1 MSMKGIILM
10 LNNTNIKER
19 IEYLCNVLNK
29 ANVEYYVN
37 DNPTLTD
44 NEYDSLMDELIKL
57 ENEYPE
63 YKLKNS
69 PTSKVG
75 NEVIAEFK
83 KVIHPTPMFS
93 LSDVFNYD
101 EVRDFDNKVRKE
113 VGDVAYSCELKM
125 DGLAVSLI
133 YKDGAFVSAATR
145 GDGVIGEDITHNVRT
160 IKKLPLTLHKKIDLE
175 VRGEIYMQKKVFNK
189 LNEERAKDGLQLF
202 QNPRNAAAGSIRQL
216 DSSITKKRNLDIVLY
231 HLPNTDLKHHSDTLD
246 LLKDCGLPV
255 NPNNRIC
262 KNIDEVLA
270 YIDYWTIHRPELPY
284 EIDGIVI
291 KVNDLSAQKTLGY
304 TVKYPKWA
312 VAYKFPAEKVI
323 TKLTDIVCTV
333 GRTGQITP
341 NAVLEPIK
349 VAGST
354 IRRATLHNYPYIVSK
369 DLKIG
374 DYVYLHKAGDVIPE
388 VVGPVL
394 ERRSGVEKD
403 YKMITNCPIC
413 GTKLELTDSKID
425 LYCPNEA
432 CPARQINALIH
443 FISRDAMNIDGLGE
457 QIVEDFYNMG
467 LIKDIPDI
475 YNLSKDKEDL
485 IELEGFGNKSVSNL
499 LISIENSKHN
509 SLERLINGL
518 GISGIG
524 VKSAKL
530 LASRYETMRNLM
542 NASIEELQN
551 IKDIG
556 NVLAT
561 NISNYFDNPKN
572 RILISKLEE
581 LGLNMTY
588 LGEKKTLD
596 TNFQD
601 KKFVITGTIPG
612 RSREEIKKEIELR
625 GGFTV
630 ESVSKKTDVVIVGD
644 APGSKYDKAMSLG
657 ITIWNPDTLESFLSQ
672 TSKN

>member
-1 MSMKGIILM
+1 MNKE
-10 LNNTNIKER
+10 NIPER
-19 IEYLCNVLNK
+19 IKYLCEVLNK

-57 ENEYPE
+57 EKDYPE
-63 YKLKNS
+63 YKLNNS

-83 KVIHPTPMFS
+83 KVTHPTPMFS
-93 LSDVFNYD
+93 LADVFNYD
-101 EVRDFDNKVRKE
+101 EVRDFDAKVRKE
-113 VGDVAYSCELKM
+113 VGEVAYSCELKM

-133 YKDGAFVSAATR
+133 YKDGAFISAATR

-175 VRGEIYMQKKVFNK
+175 VRGEIYMQKKVFHS
-189 LNEERAKDGLQLF
+189 LNEEREQKNLPLF

-216 DSSITKKRNLDIVLY
+216 DSSITRERNLDIVLY
-231 HLPNTDLKHHSDTLD
+231 HLPNTNLLHHSDTLD
-246 LLKDCGLPV
+246 LLKECGLPV

-291 KVNDLSAQKTLGY
+291 KVNDLAAQKSLGY

-394 ERRSGVEKD
+394 ERRPSDAKN
-403 YKMITNCPIC
+403 YQMITECPIC

-425 LYCPNEA
+425 LYCPNIS
-432 CPARQINALIH
+432 CPARKINALIH

-457 QIVEDFYNMG
+457 QIIEDFYNMG

-475 YNLSKDKEDL
+475 YTLSKDKEDL

-499 LISIENSKHN
+499 LISIENSKNN
-509 SLERLINGL
+509 SLERLLNGL
-518 GISGIG
+518 GISGVG

-530 LASRYETMRNLM
+530 LASRYGTMRNLM
-542 NASIEELQN
+542 NASAEELVK

-556 NVLAT
+556 NVLAE
-561 NISNYFDNPKN
+561 NISNYFDNPAN
-572 RILISKLEE
+572 RILISRLEE

-588 LGEKKTLD
+588 QGEKTIID
-596 TNFQD
+596 SNFQD
-601 KKFVITGTIPG
+601 KKFVITGIICG
-612 RSREEIKKEIELR
+612 LSRNEIKHEIELL
-625 GGFTV
+625 GGVTR
-630 ESVSKKTDVVIVGD
+630 ESVSKKTDVVIAGSN
-644 APGSKYDKAMSLG
+644 PGSKYDKALSLG
-657 ITIWNPDTLESFLSQ
+657 ITIWDAATLEKYLKLP
-672 TSKN
+672 SKN

>member
-1 MSMKGIILM
+1 MNKE
-10 LNNTNIKER
+10 NIPER
-19 IEYLCNVLNK
+19 IKYLCEVLNK

-57 ENEYPE
+57 EKDYPE
-63 YKLKNS
+63 YKLNNS

-83 KVIHPTPMFS
+83 KVTHPTPMFS
-93 LSDVFNYD
+93 LADVFNYD
-101 EVRDFDNKVRKE
+101 EVRDFDAKVRKE
-113 VGDVAYSCELKM
+113 VGEVAYSCELKM

-175 VRGEIYMQKKVFNK
+175 VRGEIYMQKKVFHS
-189 LNEERAKDGLQLF
+189 LNEEREQKNLPLF

-216 DSSITKKRNLDIVLY
+216 DSSITRERNLDIVLY
-231 HLPNTDLKHHSDTLD
+231 HLPNTNLLHHSDTLG
-246 LLKDCGLPV
+246 LLKECGLPV

-291 KVNDLSAQKTLGY
+291 KVNDLAAQKSLGY

-394 ERRSGVEKD
+394 ERRPSDAKN
-403 YKMITNCPIC
+403 YQMITECPIC

-425 LYCPNEA
+425 LYCPNIS
-432 CPARQINALIH
+432 CPARKINALIH

-457 QIVEDFYNMG
+457 QIIEDFYNMG

-475 YNLSKDKEDL
+475 YTLSKDKEDL

-499 LISIENSKHN
+499 LISIENSKNN
-509 SLERLINGL
+509 SLERLLNGL
-518 GISGIG
+518 GISGVG

-530 LASRYETMRNLM
+530 LASRYGTMRNLM
-542 NASIEELQN
+542 NASAEELVK

-556 NVLAT
+556 NVLAE
-561 NISNYFDNPKN
+561 NISNYFDNPAN
-572 RILISKLEE
+572 RILISRLEE
-581 LGLNMTY
+581 QGLNMTY
-588 LGEKKTLD
+588 QGKKTIID
-596 TNFQD
+596 SNFQD
-601 KKFVITGTIPG
+601 KKFVITGTISG
-612 RSREEIKKEIELR
+612 LSRDEIKHEIELR
-625 GGFTV
+625 GGVTS
-630 ESVSKKTDVVIVGD
+630 ESVSKKTDVVIAGSN
-644 APGSKYDKAMSLG
+644 PGSKYDKALSLG
-657 ITIWNPDTLESFLSQ
+657 ITIWDAATLEKYLKLP
-672 TSKN
+672 SKN

>member
-1 MSMKGIILM
+1 MNKE
-10 LNNTNIKER
+10 NIPER
-19 IEYLCNVLNK
+19 IKYLCEVLNK

-57 ENEYPE
+57 EKDYPE
-63 YKLKNS
+63 YKLNNS

-83 KVIHPTPMFS
+83 KVTHPTPMFS
-93 LSDVFNYD
+93 LADVFNYD
-101 EVRDFDNKVRKE
+101 EVRDFDAKVRKE
-113 VGDVAYSCELKM
+113 VGEVAYSCELKM

-175 VRGEIYMQKKVFNK
+175 VRGEIYMQKKVFHS
-189 LNEERAKDGLQLF
+189 LNEEREQKNLPLF

-216 DSSITKKRNLDIVLY
+216 DSSITRERNLDIVLY
-231 HLPNTDLKHHSDTLD
+231 HLPNTDLLHHSDTLN
-246 LLKDCGLPV
+246 LLKECGLPV

-291 KVNDLSAQKTLGY
+291 KVNDLAAQKSLGY

-388 VVGPVL
+388 VVGPIL
-394 ERRSGVEKD
+394 ERRPSDAKE
-403 YKMITNCPIC
+403 YKMITECPIC

-425 LYCPNEA
+425 LYCPNIS
-432 CPARQINALIH
+432 CPARKINSLIH

-457 QIVEDFYNMG
+457 QIIEDFYNMG

-475 YNLSKDKEDL
+475 YTLNKDKEDL
-485 IELEGFGNKSVSNL
+485 IELEGFGNKSVNNL
-499 LISIENSKHN
+499 LISIENSKNN
-509 SLERLINGL
+509 SLERLLNGL

-530 LASRYETMRNLM
+530 LASRYGTMRNLM
-542 NASIEELQN
+542 NASVEELVK

-556 NVLAT
+556 SVLAE
-561 NISNYFDNPKN
+561 NISNYFDNPAN
-572 RILISKLEE
+572 RILISRLEE

-588 LGEKKTLD
+588 QGEKTIID
-596 TNFQD
+596 SNFQD
-601 KKFVITGTIPG
+601 KKFVITGTISG
-612 RSREEIKKEIELR
+612 FSRDEIKHEIELR
-625 GGFTV
+625 GGLTS
-630 ESVSKKTDVVIVGD
+630 ESVSKKTDVVIVGTE
-644 APGSKYDKAMSLG
+644 PGSKYDKALSLG
-657 ITIWNPDTLESFLSQ
+657 ITIWDAATLENYLKLP
-672 TSKN
+672 SKN

>member
-1 MSMKGIILM
+1 MNKE
-10 LNNTNIKER
+10 NIPER
-19 IEYLCNVLNK
+19 IKYLCEVLNK

-57 ENEYPE
+57 EKDYPE
-63 YKLKNS
+63 YKLNNS

-83 KVIHPTPMFS
+83 KVTHPTPMFS
-93 LSDVFNYD
+93 LADVFNYD
-101 EVRDFDNKVRKE
+101 EVRDFDAKVRKE
-113 VGDVAYSCELKM
+113 VGEVAYSCELKM
-125 DGLAVSLI
+125 DGLAVSLL
-133 YKDGAFVSAATR
+133 YKDGIFTSAATR

-175 VRGEIYMQKKVFNK
+175 VRGEIYMQKKVFHS
-189 LNEERAKDGLQLF
+189 LNEDREKKGLPLF

-216 DSSITKKRNLDIVLY
+216 DSSIARERNLDIVLY
-231 HLPNTDLKHHSDTLD
+231 HLPNTNLLHHSDTLE
-246 LLKDCGLPV
+246 LLKECGLPV

-270 YIDYWTIHRPELPY
+270 YIDYWSIHRPELPY

-291 KVNDLSAQKTLGY
+291 KVNDLAAQKSLGY

-323 TKLTDIVCTV
+323 TKLIDIVCTV

-394 ERRSGVEKD
+394 ERRPRDAQE
-403 YKMITNCPIC
+403 YKMITECPIC

-425 LYCPNEA
+425 LYCPNIS
-432 CPARQINALIH
+432 CSARKINSLIH

-457 QIVEDFYNMG
+457 QIIEDFYNMG

-475 YNLSKDKEDL
+475 YTLSKDKEDL

-499 LISIENSKHN
+499 LISIENSKNN
-509 SLERLINGL
+509 SLERLLNGL

-530 LASRYETMRNLM
+530 LASRYGTLRNLM
-542 NASIEELQN
+542 NASVEELVK

-556 NVLAT
+556 SVLAE
-561 NISNYFDNPKN
+561 NICNYFDNPAN
-572 RILISKLEE
+572 RILISRLEE

-588 LGEKKTLD
+588 QGEQVIID
-596 TNFQD
+596 SNFQN

-612 RSREEIKKEIELR
+612 LSRDEIKHEIELR
-625 GGFTV
+625 GGLTS
-630 ESVSKKTDVVIVGD
+630 ESVSKKTDIVIVGTE
-644 APGSKYDKAMSLG
+644 PGSKYDKALSLG
-657 ITIWNPDTLESFLSQ
+657 ITTWDAAALENYLKLP
-672 TSKN
+672 SKK

>member
-1 MSMKGIILM
+1 
-10 LNNTNIKER
+10 
-19 IEYLCNVLNK
+19 
-29 ANVEYYVN
+29 
-37 DNPTLTD
+37 
-44 NEYDSLMDELIKL
+44 
-57 ENEYPE
+57 
-63 YKLKNS
+63 
-69 PTSKVG
+69 
-75 NEVIAEFK
+75 
-83 KVIHPTPMFS
+83 MFS

-133 YKDGAFVSAATR
+133 YKDGAFVSATTR
-145 GDGVIGEDITHNVRT
+145 GDGIIGEDITHNVRT

-189 LNEERAKDGLQLF
+189 LNEERAKSGLQLF

-216 DSSITKKRNLDIVLY
+216 DSSITRERNLDIVLY
-231 HLPNTDLKHHSDTLD
+231 HLPNTDLQHHSDTLD
-246 LLKDCGLPV
+246 LLKNCGLPV

-291 KVNDLSAQKTLGY
+291 KVNDLSAQRTLGY

-323 TKLTDIVCTV
+323 TRLTDIVCTV

-394 ERRSGVEKD
+394 ERRSGREKD

-457 QIVEDFYNMG
+457 QIIEDFYNMG

-524 VKSAKL
+524 IKSAKL

-556 NVLAT
+556 TVLAT
-561 NISNYFDNPKN
+561 NISTYFDNPKN

-596 TNFQD
+596 ANFQD

-657 ITIWNPDTLESFLSQ
+657 ITIWNPDTLESFLGQ

>member
-1 MSMKGIILM
+1 MMNKE
-10 LNNTNIKER
+10 NIPER
-19 IEYLCNVLNK
+19 IKYLCEVLNK

-57 ENEYPE
+57 EKDYPE
-63 YKLKNS
+63 YKLNNS

-83 KVIHPTPMFS
+83 KVTHPTPMFS
-93 LSDVFNYD
+93 LADVFNYD
-101 EVRDFDNKVRKE
+101 EVRDFDAKVRKE
-113 VGDVAYSCELKM
+113 VGEVAYSCELKM

-175 VRGEIYMQKKVFNK
+175 VRGEIYMQKKVFHS
-189 LNEERAKDGLQLF
+189 LNEERERKNLPLF

-216 DSSITKKRNLDIVLY
+216 DSSITRERNLDIVLY
-231 HLPNTDLKHHSDTLD
+231 HLPNTNLLHHSDTLD
-246 LLKDCGLPV
+246 LLKECGLPV

-291 KVNDLSAQKTLGY
+291 KVNDLAAQKSLGY

-394 ERRSGVEKD
+394 ERRPSDAKN
-403 YKMITNCPIC
+403 YQMITECPIC

-425 LYCPNEA
+425 LYCPNIS
-432 CPARQINALIH
+432 CPARKINALIH

-457 QIVEDFYNMG
+457 QIIEDFYNMG
-467 LIKDIPDI
+467 LIKGIPDI
-475 YNLSKDKEDL
+475 YTLSKDKEDL

-499 LISIENSKHN
+499 LISIENSKNN
-509 SLERLINGL
+509 SLERLLNGL
-518 GISGIG
+518 GISGVG

-530 LASRYETMRNLM
+530 LASRYGTMRNLM
-542 NASIEELQN
+542 NASSEELVK

-556 NVLAT
+556 NILAE
-561 NISNYFDNPKN
+561 NISNYFDNPAN
-572 RILISKLEE
+572 RILISRLEE

-588 LGEKKTLD
+588 QDEKTIID
-596 TNFQD
+596 SNFQD
-601 KKFVITGTIPG
+601 KKFVITGTISG
-612 RSREEIKKEIELR
+612 LSRDEIKHEIELR
-625 GGFTV
+625 GGVTS
-630 ESVSKKTDVVIVGD
+630 ESVSKKTDVVIAGSN
-644 APGSKYDKAMSLG
+644 PGSKYDKALSLG
-657 ITIWNPDTLESFLSQ
+657 ITIWDAATLEKYLKLP
-672 TSKN
+672 SKN

>member
-1 MSMKGIILM
+1 MMNKE
-10 LNNTNIKER
+10 NIPER
-19 IEYLCNVLNK
+19 IKYLCEVLNK

-57 ENEYPE
+57 EKDYPE
-63 YKLKNS
+63 YKLNNS

-83 KVIHPTPMFS
+83 KVTHPTPMFS
-93 LSDVFNYD
+93 LADVFNYD
-101 EVRDFDNKVRKE
+101 EVRDFDAKVRKE
-113 VGDVAYSCELKM
+113 VGEVAYSCELKM

-175 VRGEIYMQKKVFNK
+175 VRGEIYMQKKVFHS
-189 LNEERAKDGLQLF
+189 LNEEREQKNLPLF

-216 DSSITKKRNLDIVLY
+216 DSSITRERNLDIVLY
-231 HLPNTDLKHHSDTLD
+231 HLPNTNLLHHSDTLD
-246 LLKDCGLPV
+246 LLKECGLPV

-262 KNIDEVLA
+262 KNIDEVLD

-291 KVNDLSAQKTLGY
+291 KVNDLAAQKSLGY

-388 VVGPVL
+388 VVGSVL
-394 ERRSGVEKD
+394 ERRPSDAKN
-403 YKMITNCPIC
+403 YQMITKCPIC

-425 LYCPNEA
+425 LYCPNVS
-432 CPARQINALIH
+432 CPARKINALIH

-457 QIVEDFYNMG
+457 QIIEDFYNMG

-475 YNLSKDKEDL
+475 YTLSKDKEDL

-499 LISIENSKHN
+499 LISIENSKNN
-509 SLERLINGL
+509 SLERLLNGL
-518 GISGIG
+518 GISGVG

-530 LASRYETMRNLM
+530 LASRYGTMRNLM
-542 NASIEELQN
+542 NASAEELVK

-556 NVLAT
+556 NVLAE
-561 NISNYFDNPKN
+561 NISNYFDNPAN
-572 RILISKLEE
+572 RILISRLEE

-588 LGEKKTLD
+588 QGEKTIID
-596 TNFQD
+596 SNFQD
-601 KKFVITGTIPG
+601 KKFVITGTISG
-612 RSREEIKKEIELR
+612 LSRDEIKHEIELR
-625 GGFTV
+625 GGVTS
-630 ESVSKKTDVVIVGD
+630 ESVSKKTDIVIAGSN
-644 APGSKYDKAMSLG
+644 PGSKYDKALSLG
-657 ITIWNPDTLESFLSQ
+657 ITIWDATTLEKYLKLP
-672 TSKN
+672 SKN

>member
-1 MSMKGIILM
+1 MNKE
-10 LNNTNIKER
+10 NIPER
-19 IEYLCNVLNK
+19 IKYLCEVLNK

-57 ENEYPE
+57 EKDYPE
-63 YKLKNS
+63 YKLNNS

-83 KVIHPTPMFS
+83 KVTHPTPMFS
-93 LSDVFNYD
+93 LADVFNYD
-101 EVRDFDNKVRKE
+101 EVRDFDAKVRKE
-113 VGDVAYSCELKM
+113 VGEVAYSCELKM

-175 VRGEIYMQKKVFNK
+175 VRGEIYMQKKVFHS
-189 LNEERAKDGLQLF
+189 LNEEREQKNLPLF

-216 DSSITKKRNLDIVLY
+216 DSSITRERNLDIVLY
-231 HLPNTDLKHHSDTLD
+231 HLPNTNLLHHSDTLD
-246 LLKDCGLPV
+246 LLKECGLPV

-291 KVNDLSAQKTLGY
+291 KVNDLAAQKSLGY

-394 ERRSGVEKD
+394 ERRPSDAKN
-403 YKMITNCPIC
+403 YQMITECPIC

-425 LYCPNEA
+425 LYCPNIS
-432 CPARQINALIH
+432 CPARKINSLIH

-457 QIVEDFYNMG
+457 QIIEDFYNMG

-475 YNLSKDKEDL
+475 YTLSKDKEDL

-499 LISIENSKHN
+499 LISIENSKNN
-509 SLERLINGL
+509 SLERLLNGL
-518 GISGIG
+518 GISGVG

-530 LASRYETMRNLM
+530 LASRYGTMRNLM
-542 NASIEELQN
+542 NASAEELVK

-556 NVLAT
+556 NVLAE
-561 NISNYFDNPKN
+561 NISNYFDNPAN
-572 RILISKLEE
+572 RILISRLEE

-588 LGEKKTLD
+588 QGEKTIID
-596 TNFQD
+596 SNFQD
-601 KKFVITGTIPG
+601 KKFVITGTISG
-612 RSREEIKKEIELR
+612 LSRDEIKHEIELR
-625 GGFTV
+625 GGVTS
-630 ESVSKKTDVVIVGD
+630 ESVSKKTDVVIAGSN
-644 APGSKYDKAMSLG
+644 PGSKYDKALSLG
-657 ITIWNPDTLESFLSQ
+657 ITIWDAATLEKYLKLP
-672 TSKN
+672 SKN

>member
-1 MSMKGIILM
+1 MNKE
-10 LNNTNIKER
+10 NVPER
-19 IEYLCNVLNK
+19 IKYLCEVLNK

-57 ENEYPE
+57 EKDYPK
-63 YKLKNS
+63 YKLNNS

-83 KVIHPTPMFS
+83 KVTHPTPMFS
-93 LSDVFNYD
+93 LADVFNYD
-101 EVRDFDNKVRKE
+101 EVRDFDAKVRKE
-113 VGDVAYSCELKM
+113 VGEVAYSCELKM

-175 VRGEIYMQKKVFNK
+175 VRGEIYMQKKVFHS
-189 LNEERAKDGLQLF
+189 LNEEREQKNLPLF

-216 DSSITKKRNLDIVLY
+216 DSSITRERNLDIVLY
-231 HLPNTDLKHHSDTLD
+231 HLPNTNLLHHSDTLD
-246 LLKDCGLPV
+246 LLKECGLPV

-291 KVNDLSAQKTLGY
+291 KVNDLAAQKSLGY

-394 ERRSGVEKD
+394 ERRPSDAKN
-403 YKMITNCPIC
+403 YQMITECPIC

-425 LYCPNEA
+425 LYCPNVS
-432 CPARQINALIH
+432 CPARKINALIH

-457 QIVEDFYNMG
+457 QIIEDFYNMG

-475 YNLSKDKEDL
+475 YTLSKDKEDL

-499 LISIENSKHN
+499 LISIENSKNN
-509 SLERLINGL
+509 SLERLLNGL
-518 GISGIG
+518 GISGVG

-530 LASRYETMRNLM
+530 LASRYGTMRNLM
-542 NASIEELQN
+542 NASAEELVK

-556 NVLAT
+556 NILAE
-561 NISNYFDNPKN
+561 NISNYFDNPAN
-572 RILISKLEE
+572 RILISRLEE

-588 LGEKKTLD
+588 QGEKTIID
-596 TNFQD
+596 SNFQD
-601 KKFVITGTIPG
+601 KKFVITGTISG
-612 RSREEIKKEIELR
+612 LSRDEIKHEIELR
-625 GGFTV
+625 GGVTS
-630 ESVSKKTDVVIVGD
+630 ESVSKKTDVVIAGSN
-644 APGSKYDKAMSLG
+644 PGSKYDKALSLG
-657 ITIWNPDTLESFLSQ
+657 ITIWDAATLEKYLKLP
-672 TSKN
+672 SKN

>member
-1 MSMKGIILM
+1 MNKE
-10 LNNTNIKER
+10 NVPER
-19 IEYLCNVLNK
+19 IKYLCEVLNK

-57 ENEYPE
+57 EKDYPE
-63 YKLKNS
+63 YKLNNS

-83 KVIHPTPMFS
+83 KVTHPTPMFS
-93 LSDVFNYD
+93 LADVFNYD
-101 EVRDFDNKVRKE
+101 EVRDFDAKVRKE
-113 VGDVAYSCELKM
+113 VGEVAYSCELKM

-175 VRGEIYMQKKVFNK
+175 VRGEIYMQKKVFHS
-189 LNEERAKDGLQLF
+189 LNEEREQKNLPLF

-216 DSSITKKRNLDIVLY
+216 DSSITRERNLDIVLY
-231 HLPNTDLKHHSDTLD
+231 HLPNTNLLHHSDTLD
-246 LLKDCGLPV
+246 LLKECGLPV

-262 KNIDEVLA
+262 KNIDEVLD

-291 KVNDLSAQKTLGY
+291 KVNDLAAQKSLGY

-394 ERRSGVEKD
+394 ERRPSDAKN
-403 YKMITNCPIC
+403 YQMITECPIC

-425 LYCPNEA
+425 LYCPNIS
-432 CPARQINALIH
+432 CPARKINALIH

-457 QIVEDFYNMG
+457 QIIEDFYNMG

-475 YNLSKDKEDL
+475 YTLSKDKEDL

-499 LISIENSKHN
+499 LISIENSKNN
-509 SLERLINGL
+509 SLERLLNGL
-518 GISGIG
+518 GISGVG

-530 LASRYETMRNLM
+530 LASRYGTMRNLM
-542 NASIEELQN
+542 NASVEELVK

-556 NVLAT
+556 NVLAE
-561 NISNYFDNPKN
+561 NISNYFDNPAN
-572 RILISKLEE
+572 RILISRLEE

-588 LGEKKTLD
+588 QGEKTIID
-596 TNFQD
+596 SNFQD
-601 KKFVITGTIPG
+601 KKFVITGTISG
-612 RSREEIKKEIELR
+612 LSRDEIKHEIELR
-625 GGFTV
+625 GGVTS
-630 ESVSKKTDVVIVGD
+630 ESVSKKTDIVIAGSN
-644 APGSKYDKAMSLG
+644 PGSKYDKALSLG
-657 ITIWNPDTLESFLSQ
+657 ITIWDATTLEKYLKLP
-672 TSKN
+672 SKN

>member
-1 MSMKGIILM
+1 MMNKE
-10 LNNTNIKER
+10 NIPER
-19 IEYLCNVLNK
+19 IKYLCEVLNK

-57 ENEYPE
+57 EKDYPE
-63 YKLKNS
+63 YKLNNS

-83 KVIHPTPMFS
+83 KVTHPTPMFS
-93 LSDVFNYD
+93 LADVFNYD
-101 EVRDFDNKVRKE
+101 EVRDFDAKVRKE
-113 VGDVAYSCELKM
+113 VGEVAYSCELKM

-175 VRGEIYMQKKVFNK
+175 VRGEIYMQKKVFHS
-189 LNEERAKDGLQLF
+189 LNEEREQKNLPLF

-216 DSSITKKRNLDIVLY
+216 DSSITRERNLDIVLY
-231 HLPNTDLKHHSDTLD
+231 HLPNTNLLHHFDTLD
-246 LLKDCGLPV
+246 LLKECGLPV

-291 KVNDLSAQKTLGY
+291 KVNDLAAQKSLGY

-394 ERRSGVEKD
+394 ERRPSDAKN
-403 YKMITNCPIC
+403 YQMITKCPIC

-425 LYCPNEA
+425 LYCPNIS
-432 CPARQINALIH
+432 CPARKINALIH

-457 QIVEDFYNMG
+457 QIIEDFYNMG

-475 YNLSKDKEDL
+475 YTLSKDKEDL

-499 LISIENSKHN
+499 LISIENSKNN
-509 SLERLINGL
+509 SLERLLNGL

-530 LASRYETMRNLM
+530 LASRYGTMRNLM
-542 NASIEELQN
+542 NASAEELVK

-556 NVLAT
+556 NVLAE
-561 NISNYFDNPKN
+561 NISNYFDNPAN
-572 RILISKLEE
+572 RILISRLEE

-588 LGEKKTLD
+588 QGEKTIID
-596 TNFQD
+596 SNFQD
-601 KKFVITGTIPG
+601 KKFVITGTISG
-612 RSREEIKKEIELR
+612 LSRDEIKHEIELR
-625 GGFTV
+625 GGVTS
-630 ESVSKKTDVVIVGD
+630 ESVSKKTDVVIAGSN
-644 APGSKYDKAMSLG
+644 PGSKYDKALSLG
-657 ITIWNPDTLESFLSQ
+657 ITIWDAATLEKYLKLP
-672 TSKN
+672 SKN

>member
-1 MSMKGIILM
+1 MNKE
-10 LNNTNIKER
+10 NIPER
-19 IEYLCNVLNK
+19 IKYLCEVLNK

-57 ENEYPE
+57 EKDYPE
-63 YKLKNS
+63 YKLNNS

-83 KVIHPTPMFS
+83 KVTHPTPMFS
-93 LSDVFNYD
+93 LADVFNYD
-101 EVRDFDNKVRKE
+101 EVRDFDAKVRKE
-113 VGDVAYSCELKM
+113 VGEVAYSCELKM

-133 YKDGAFVSAATR
+133 YKDGAFISAATR

-175 VRGEIYMQKKVFNK
+175 VRGEIYMQKKVFHS
-189 LNEERAKDGLQLF
+189 LNEEREQKNLPLF

-216 DSSITKKRNLDIVLY
+216 DSSITRERNLDIVLY
-231 HLPNTDLKHHSDTLD
+231 HLPNTNLLHHSDTLD
-246 LLKDCGLPV
+246 LLKECGLPV

-291 KVNDLSAQKTLGY
+291 KVNDLAAQKSLGY

-394 ERRSGVEKD
+394 ERRPSDAKN
-403 YKMITNCPIC
+403 YQMITECPIC

-425 LYCPNEA
+425 LYCPNIS
-432 CPARQINALIH
+432 CPARKINALIH

-457 QIVEDFYNMG
+457 QIIEDFYNMG
-467 LIKDIPDI
+467 LIKDSPDI
-475 YNLSKDKEDL
+475 
-485 IELEGFGNKSVSNL
+485 
-499 LISIENSKHN
+499 
-509 SLERLINGL
+509 
-518 GISGIG
+518 
-524 VKSAKL
+524 
-530 LASRYETMRNLM
+530 
-542 NASIEELQN
+542 
-551 IKDIG
+551 
-556 NVLAT
+556 
-561 NISNYFDNPKN
+561 
-572 RILISKLEE
+572 
-581 LGLNMTY
+581 
-588 LGEKKTLD
+588 
-596 TNFQD
+596 
-601 KKFVITGTIPG
+601 
-612 RSREEIKKEIELR
+612 
-625 GGFTV
+625 
-630 ESVSKKTDVVIVGD
+630 
-644 APGSKYDKAMSLG
+644 
-657 ITIWNPDTLESFLSQ
+657 
-672 TSKN
+672 

>member
-1 MSMKGIILM
+1 MMNKE
-10 LNNTNIKER
+10 NIPER
-19 IEYLCNVLNK
+19 IKYLCEVLNK

-57 ENEYPE
+57 EKDYPE
-63 YKLKNS
+63 YKLNNS

-83 KVIHPTPMFS
+83 KVTHPTPMFS
-93 LSDVFNYD
+93 LADVFNYD
-101 EVRDFDNKVRKE
+101 EVRDFDAKVRKE
-113 VGDVAYSCELKM
+113 VGEVAYSCELKM

-175 VRGEIYMQKKVFNK
+175 VRGEIYMQKKVFHS
-189 LNEERAKDGLQLF
+189 LNEEREQKNLPLF

-216 DSSITKKRNLDIVLY
+216 DSSITRERNLDIVLY
-231 HLPNTDLKHHSDTLD
+231 HLPNTNLLHHSDTLD
-246 LLKDCGLPV
+246 LLKECGLPV

-291 KVNDLSAQKTLGY
+291 KVNDLAAQKSLGY

-394 ERRSGVEKD
+394 ERRPSDAKN
-403 YKMITNCPIC
+403 YQMITECPIC

-425 LYCPNEA
+425 LYCPNIS
-432 CPARQINALIH
+432 CPARKINALIH

-457 QIVEDFYNMG
+457 QIIEDFYNMG

-475 YNLSKDKEDL
+475 YTLSKDKEDL

-499 LISIENSKHN
+499 LISIENSKNN
-509 SLERLINGL
+509 SLERLLNGL
-518 GISGIG
+518 GISGVG

-530 LASRYETMRNLM
+530 LASRYGTMRNLM
-542 NASIEELQN
+542 NASVEELVK

-556 NVLAT
+556 NVLAE
-561 NISNYFDNPKN
+561 NISNYFDNPAN
-572 RILISKLEE
+572 RILISRLEE

-588 LGEKKTLD
+588 QGEKTIID
-596 TNFQD
+596 SNFQD
-601 KKFVITGTIPG
+601 KKFVITGTISG
-612 RSREEIKKEIELR
+612 LSRDEIKHEIELR
-625 GGFTV
+625 GGVTS
-630 ESVSKKTDVVIVGD
+630 ESVSKKTDVVIAGSN
-644 APGSKYDKAMSLG
+644 PGSKYDKALSLG
-657 ITIWNPDTLESFLSQ
+657 ITIWDAATLEKYLKLP
-672 TSKN
+672 SKN